1 MKSMKI
7 PSLALALSLV
17 SALPVLNAAPLT
29 EAAIAHVKPE
39 ATSAKLAT
47 LAVGT
52 ELKPVASAS
61 AAAGWLA
68 VEVAG
73 PHEVYVQ
80 NKEITKAL
88 EVRPGAELRLEP
100 SATAPVVATA
110 LADDP
115 MDITGLHGRWT
126 KLKLTRS
133 LTGYVKLPAAPLPN
147 ASVPVGTRAPAPGSG
162 TPAPAPVAPPPAAPV
177 AYGTA
182 TAGQPA
188 PMVHLSD
195 GGSSALPR
203 TFEGRFVSTRSPFR
217 PRRPYDWALTNESG
231 KSFAYL
237 DVTRLLQ
244 TEQIEN
250 YTDRFV
256 SVFGTPKPLANSKD
270 FVIVVE
276 SLQLK

>member
-1 MKSMKI
+1 MTSMKI
-7 PSLALALSLV
+7 YSLALTLILA
-17 SALPVLNAAPLT
+17 SASPGLHAAPLT
-29 EAAIAHVKPE
+29 ETAVAHVKPD

-47 LAVGT
+47 LGVGT
-52 ELKPVASAS
+52 ELKPVAGVAS
-61 AAAGWLA
+61 AAGWLA

-80 NKEITKAL
+80 NKDITKSL
-88 EVRPGAELRLEP
+88 EVRPGADLRLEP

-110 LADDP
+110 VAGEP

-126 KLKLTRS
+126 KLKLTRT
-133 LTGYVKLPAAPLPN
+133 LTGYVKLAAAPLPV
-147 ASVPVGTRAPAPGSG
+147 ASVPIGTRAAPAGS
-162 TPAPAPVAPPPAAPV
+162 PAPAPVAPPPAAPV

-182 TAGQPA
+182 SAGQPA

-203 TFEGRFVSTRSPFR
+203 TFEGRFVSTRNPFR
-217 PRRPYDWALTNESG
+217 PRRPYDWALSNESG
-231 KSFAYL
+231 KNFAYL

-244 TEQIEN
+244 TEQIEK
-250 YTDRFV
+250 YADRFV
-256 SVFGTPKPLANSKD
+256 SVFGTAKPLANSKD